1 MREPNDARARDVETT
16 SETRHIER
24 EGGGRDLLLFSDIHL
39 GADLK
44 RSELAQAGSFEAL
57 VSRDGI
63 DQEVGS
69 LLDHYRML
77 PGQTPWRLVLAGD
90 IVDFIGMNLL
100 PGDVGET
107 ASFEPTEAETVW
119 GLEPRADRSAWMM
132 SLVARRHPLFFERLA
147 AFLNDGHELILIRG
161 NHDAAFFF
169 PEVQEAFRD
178 TLVHSGLDRANSG
191 TITFEDW
198 FYLEPGRIYVE
209 HGHIHDE
216 ACSDLDGQYVQPERP
231 EHLSQPVSTLTLRY
245 FGNRYPSLDLD
256 NVDRW
261 KAWDF
266 IRWAFVKE
274 NPFKIA
280 FNFAHTMLLLLLPS
294 VRHALR
300 ARRRGGKGTMKT
312 LSPIE
317 EDAEI
322 VRRALGRLTSG
333 VVQAERTARALAQ
346 RVKRSA
352 RMSVA
357 GIMRMFCLDRAA
369 AMGAGFALSAGS
381 VALEVSWQMKLG
393 LVVGLLVAG
402 FVVERHLATAR
413 SVAIGPKLRA
423 AADEIAPH
431 LGVGLI
437 VMGHSHKA
445 VDTRLGDGT
454 RYVNLGSWLAAALP
468 THPDPENPGFPHL
481 VLRAGQEAEFLRWKK
496 ADHVPEKVSFV
507 A

>member
-1 MREPNDARARDVETT
+1 MQGQGNVETT
-16 SETRHIER
+16 SEKRHIER
-24 EGGGRDLLLFSDIHL
+24 SKSGRDLILFSDIHL
-39 GADLK
+39 GADIK
-44 RSELAQAGSFEAL
+44 RSELARAGSFEAL
-57 VSRDGI
+57 VRRDGI

-69 LLDHYRML
+69 MLEHYRQHRS
-77 PGQTPWRLVLAGD
+77 PTPWRLVLAGD
-90 IVDFIGMNLL
+90 IVDFIGINVV
-100 PGDVGET
+100 PADVGEE
-107 ASFEPTEAETVW
+107 APFELSEAEEVW

-132 SLVARRHPLFFERLA
+132 GLVARRHPLFFRRLA
-147 AFLNDGHELILIRG
+147 EFLNDGHELIVIRG
-161 NHDAAFFF
+161 NHDAALFF
-169 PEVQEAFRD
+169 PEVQEAFSRA
-178 TLVHSGLDRANSG
+178 LVDAGLERARAPHAVV
-191 TITFEDW
+191 FEDW

-209 HGHIHDE
+209 HGHVHDE

-261 KAWDF
+261 KASDF
-266 IRWAFVKE
+266 IRWAFVEE
-274 NPFKIA
+274 NPVKIA
-280 FNFAHTMLLLLLPS
+280 FHFAHTMLLLLLPS

-300 ARRRGGKGTMKT
+300 ARRRKGR
-312 LSPIE
+312 IE
-317 EDAEI
+317 GRARTKAEEASLEDAEI
-322 VRRALGRLTSG
+322 IRRAMGRLTTG
-333 VVQAERTARALAQ
+333 AVQAERAAKALAG

-381 VALEVSWQMKLG
+381 VALEVSWQVKLA
-393 LVVGLLVAG
+393 LVVGLLVVG
-402 FVVERHLATAR
+402 FVVERHLASAR

-423 AADEIAPH
+423 AADDIAPH

-445 VDTRLGDGT
+445 VDTRLADGT

-468 THPDPENPGFPHL
+468 THPAPDAPGFPHL
-481 VLRAGQEAEFLRWKK
+481 VLREGQEAEFLRWRRS
-496 ADHVPEKVSFV
+496 DHSVERV
-507 A
+507 AVA